1 MNSSTLSVL
10 KRIEGEGAEND
21 NRESEHARKWLNL
34 EPETGS
40 LLSVLLR
47 LSRVH
52 DVLEIG
58 TSTGYSTICIAS
70 VLQEQGGRVTTIE
83 RDPVKQQKAKENVAE
98 SGLSAHVDWRLGEA
112 TDIVAALSGPYDCV
126 FFDADRITAP
136 AQLDLLLPKLS
147 RPALLLADNALS
159 HPEQIRDYLKRVEEL
174 PGITHIVIPIGKGL
188 SVAHLP

>member
-1 MNSSTLSVL
+1 MNPLTLSVL
-10 KRIEGEGAEND
+10 KRIEAEGAEND

-40 LLSVLLR
+40 LLSLLLK

-52 DVLEIG
+52 NVLEIG

-70 VLQEQGGRVTTIE
+70 VLQEHGGRVTTIE
-83 RDPVKQQKAKENVAE
+83 RDSVKQAKAKTNIAE
-98 SGLSAHVDWRLGEA
+98 AGLSDHVDWKLGEA
-112 TDIVAALSGPYDCV
+112 TEIVAALSGPYDCV
-126 FFDADRITAP
+126 FFDADRISAP

-159 HPEQIRDYLKRVEEL
+159 HPDQIRDYLRRVDEL
-174 PGITHIVIPIGKGL
+174 PGVAHTVIPIGKGL
-188 SVAHLP
+188 SVAYLP

>member
-1 MNSSTLSVL
+1 MNPSTLSVL
-10 KRIEGEGAEND
+10 QRMEAEGAEND

-83 RDPVKQQKAKENVAE
+83 RDPVKQARAQANVAE
-98 SGLSAHVDWRLGEA
+98 ADLSDYVDWRLGEA
-112 TDIVAALSGPYDCV
+112 TDIVAALFGPYDCV
-126 FFDADRITAP
+126 FFDADRVSAP
-136 AQLDLLLPKLS
+136 AQLNLLLPKLS
-147 RPALLLADNALS
+147 RPALLLTDNALS
-159 HPEQIRDYLKRVEEL
+159 HPEQIQDYLRRVDEL
-174 PGITHIVIPIGKGL
+174 PGVIHIVIPIGKGL